1 MKFSGEGGIKMKR
14 IKNLLIFVLIISLFS
29 SLAACGETSSSGSD
43 TDGSSGTTIT
53 LTLSQ
58 SAVTLA
64 EDESVL
70 LSADTN
76 SGKTV
81 RWESDRPEVAIVSG
95 GMVRA
100 VGEGTATITATVE
113 GVSASCAI
121 TVVSEGNKGVFF
133 IQPDKEKLT
142 LVVGQTEKLTPV
154 LYELSEGASTEV
166 QDAAFAYSSSDE
178 SVVTVSADGTVT
190 TVGEGEATIAINSE
204 DITVYVEADI
214 YGQTISTE
222 EEWLGMFG
230 THGKKYLLVED
241 LDFEGISYRGYF
253 SGSATEVSSE
263 DAFFD
268 NTVNGNGHTVSNITF
283 QYDGSSMLSIFGYLI
298 NGVVENISFENI
310 LFAGTN
316 GNLGNCAGIAFR
328 AFGTETRVS
337 NVSLGLRFDTV
348 CNRAAGAGIVQNIY
362 SGVYE
367 NILVQISSPGASSS
381 GDRIYGIAETT
392 YAWTR
397 AGEIDGKIIS
407 NRVPSVENIVVF
419 SGTSDN
425 VAAYSGSV
433 TPPQVIGGGVEI
445 TASVMDA
452 AWFAYNNF
460 DTALW
465 DVYPNAFPEL
475 KVRGEEGGTV

>member
-1 MKFSGEGGIKMKR
+1 MKR
-14 IKNLLIFVLIISLFS
+14 IKNLLISVLLISLFS
-29 SLAACGETSSSGSD
+29 SLAACGETSSSGSE
-43 TDGSSGTTIT
+43 TGGSSGTTIT

-95 GMVRA
+95 GTVRA

-142 LVVGQTEKLTPV
+142 LVVGQTEKLAPV

-241 LDFEGISYRGYF
+241 LDFEGISYRGC
-253 SGSATEVSSE
+253 
-263 DAFFD
+263 FFR
-268 NTVNGNGHTVSNITF
+268 
-283 QYDGSSMLSIFGYLI
+283 QY
-298 NGVVENISFENI
+298 
-310 LFAGTN
+310 
-316 GNLGNCAGIAFR
+316 R
-328 AFGTETRVS
+328 KRQ
-337 NVSLGLRFDTV
+337 R
-348 CNRAAGAGIVQNIY
+348 
-362 SGVYE
+362 
-367 NILVQISSPGASSS
+367 P
-381 GDRIYGIAETT
+381 YGIQHH
-392 YAWTR
+392 
-397 AGEIDGKIIS
+397 
-407 NRVPSVENIVVF
+407 F
-419 SGTSDN
+419 S
-425 VAAYSGSV
+425 
-433 TPPQVIGGGVEI
+433 I
-445 TASVMDA
+445 
-452 AWFAYNNF
+452 
-460 DTALW
+460 
-465 DVYPNAFPEL
+465 
-475 KVRGEEGGTV
+475 